1 MTPAVLASMGVS
13 SSPRAVAA
21 RASSA
26 SSASTSS
33 SATSVD
39 ASSTR
44 RGKRLYL
51 VRHGRTEMNDYL
63 RYHDWSSPHFED
75 PMKYDTALT
84 SEGEAQARALGERV
98 RSTLDPPPEV
108 LIASPLSRAMHT
120 AELAFADAFPE
131 IPRETCVLARE
142 RVFHA
147 SDVGSHPAVLR
158 ERFPSWR
165 TRDLDDAVASDGD
178 DGWVPWWY
186 HGGTSDPKHVA
197 PEPIEVFEKR
207 MHDLIAWI
215 DAREE
220 TTIAMVA
227 HWGTWYSLTGREFE
241 NCELVACALEDLRPG
256 RGAMK

>member
-1 MTPAVLASMGVS
+1 
-13 SSPRAVAA
+13 
-21 RASSA
+21 
-26 SSASTSS
+26 
-33 SATSVD
+33 
-39 ASSTR
+39 
-44 RGKRLYL
+44 
-51 VRHGRTEMNDYL
+51 
-63 RYHDWSSPHFED
+63 
-75 PMKYDTALT
+75 
-84 SEGEAQARALGERV
+84 
-98 RSTLDPPPEV
+98 
-108 LIASPLSRAMHT
+108 MHT